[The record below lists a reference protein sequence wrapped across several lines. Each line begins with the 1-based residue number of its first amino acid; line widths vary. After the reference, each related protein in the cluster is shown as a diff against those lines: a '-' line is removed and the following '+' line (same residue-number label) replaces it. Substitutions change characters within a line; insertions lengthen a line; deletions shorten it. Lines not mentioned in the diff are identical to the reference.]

1 LPVWLAQLGSFA
13 AQALTQ
19 FVNIYIRDAC
29 SGRAVAAVS
38 ADMRGNSD
46 ESWSRTP
53 IGSFAIVCSHP
64 ATKRANPLLAGV
76 LAPRRGSALL
86 PSLPLVGFAREPRDL
101 LDAPFHL
108 MRSGESIGLS
118 YSLHAF
124 GFLALL
130 IEFSCA
136 TQRDACLTCIAK
148 RSGTRRC
155 LASSGFAH
163 RRCRRMLTRRRCG
176 RRLALSGL
184 AHDRRWGM
192 LGGCAGCPLLRR
204 GRLARG
210 LTTHVLGR
218 RCLAL
223 SRLAHGGGRGML
235 A

>member
-1 LPVWLAQLGSFA
+1 MLG
-13 AQALTQ
+13 
-19 FVNIYIRDAC
+19 
-29 SGRAVAAVS
+29 
-38 ADMRGNSD
+38 
-46 ESWSRTP
+46 
-53 IGSFAIVCSHP
+53 
-64 ATKRANPLLAGV
+64 
-76 LAPRRGSALL
+76 
-86 PSLPLVGFAREPRDL
+86 L
-101 LDAPFHL
+101 LD
-108 MRSGESIGLS
+108 SC
-118 YSLHAF
+118 HAF

-163 RRCRRMLTRRRCG
+163 RRRRRMLTRCRCG

-204 GRLARG
+204 GRLARV

-223 SRLAHGGGRGML
+223 SRLVDEIRIPAACRRHRPMCSFRNTIRDQRGLTELSVSRSEPKPSRGCPTAAGGEPLFQFFALLGLSFFIGYL
-235 A
+235 SAQSKFF

>member
-1 LPVWLAQLGSFA
+1 MAS
-13 AQALTQ
+13 
-19 FVNIYIRDAC
+19 R
-29 SGRAVAAVS
+29 SGRLLRLECN
-38 ADMRGNSD
+38 ADMRGNS
-46 ESWSRTP
+46 EVLITHP
-53 IGSFAIVCSHP
+53 LGSFAIACLHP
-64 ATKRANPLLAGV
+64 ATE
-76 LAPRRGSALL
+76 LAPRDRAGAQKGGSALL
-86 PSLPLVGFAREPRDL
+86 PSLPLVGFARKRCDL
-101 LDAPFHL
+101 LDAPFGL
-108 MRSGESIGLS
+108 KRSGESIGLS
-118 YSLHAF
+118 YSVHAF

-130 IEFSCA
+130 IEFSCT
-136 TQRDACLTCIAK
+136 TQRDACLARIAK

-163 RRCRRMLTRRRCG
+163 RRRRRMLTRCRCG
-176 RRLALSGL
+176 RRLALIRL

-223 SRLAHGGGRGML
+223 SRLVHGGGRGML